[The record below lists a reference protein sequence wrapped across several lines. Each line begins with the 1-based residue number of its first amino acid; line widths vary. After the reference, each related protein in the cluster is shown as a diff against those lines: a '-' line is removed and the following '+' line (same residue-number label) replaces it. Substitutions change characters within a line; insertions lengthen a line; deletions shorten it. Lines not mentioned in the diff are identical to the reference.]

1 MDFSL
6 WASGFPG
13 LLWEIEH
20 RRSRIRLLNGW
31 TLPSLGE
38 NTSRLLKD
46 AQFRRRVV
54 MKSDHTLLCEF
65 WEMVT
70 SRQSAMVSFRLS
82 DNPHQAYL
90 LQGWPDPA
98 DPEKYFG
105 MLKDAVLPA
114 TFVANG
120 TAGTCQL
127 ALGHAQYPVLV
138 LSLDEKEIVT
148 CNEAA
153 QALFAGAARGGGDFM
168 LEDIAPGEMGET
180 LLGSCRHALEKEI
193 WAGTL
198 MLRSGSG
205 SILGSKVRIS
215 PCSTGTDI
223 VRIALLNIPETPA
236 SCSLVSCP
244 EGEGE
249 IPSLKEGLER
259 LLARCPGVEG
269 LIHVSEMSWSQHLRS
284 AQDFL
289 KVGDEVEAVILTL
302 DREERK
308 MSLGIKQLTGY
319 ARQHQVHRLGHVHS
333 LRSALLLRQ
342 AFLFRR
348 GAACGAHLRLCRS
361 FARRVRRS
369 GLPASVRTFCPPCIQ
384 LAGKKVVLRRSRT
397 QAEKQGEFSLLPG
410 EKRVFTKRCIFF
422 LDYVG
427 PFWHE

>member
-70 SRQSAMVSFRLS
+70 SRQSAMVSFRLR

-105 MLKDAVLPA
+105 MLKEAVLPA

-180 LLGSCRHALEKEI
+180 LLRSCRHALEEEI

-236 SCSLVSCP
+236 SCSLVPCP
-244 EGEGE
+244 EAEGAV
-249 IPSLKEGLER
+249 PSLKEGLER

-269 LIHVSEMSWSQHLRS
+269 LMFSDIQSIRGMVEVYGVGRLFSSLSWGASHAYEGTI
-284 AQDFL
+284 AQDIERFSL
-289 KVGDEVEAVILTL
+289 DSLTVEDTL
-302 DREERK
+302 D
-308 MSLGIKQLTGY
+308 SIKSIDWAMFIPCG
-319 ARQHQVHRLGHVHS
+319 V
-333 LRSALLLRQ
+333 RSYFAKPFYCAEGLHAVLIF
-342 AFLFRR
+342 AFASPSPGGFGEAAFRP
-348 GAACGAHLRLCRS
+348 LYEP
-361 FARRVRRS
+361 FARLVTRWRAAR
-369 GLPASVRTFCPPCIQ
+369 A
-384 LAGKKVVLRRSRT
+384 
-397 QAEKQGEFSLLPG
+397 
-410 EKRVFTKRCIFF
+410 
-422 LDYVG
+422 
-427 PFWHE
+427 

>member
-46 AQFRRRVV
+46 AQFRRKVV
-54 MKSDHTLLCEF
+54 MKSDHTLLGEF

-70 SRQSAMVSFRLS
+70 SRQSAMVSFRLNE
-82 DNPHQAYL
+82 NPHQAYL
-90 LQGWPDPA
+90 LQGWPGPD

-105 MLKDAVLPA
+105 MLKESVLPA

-138 LSLDEKEIVT
+138 LSLEQKEIVT

-153 QALFAGAARGGGDFM
+153 QALFDGAARGGGDFM

-180 LLGSCRHALEKEI
+180 LLRSCRHALEEEI

-223 VRIALLNIPETPA
+223 VRIALLNIPEKPA
-236 SCSLVSCP
+236 SCSLAPCP
-244 EGEGE
+244 EPEGALF
-249 IPSLKEGLER
+249 SLKEGLQR

-269 LIHVSEMSWSQHLRS
+269 LMFSDIQSIRGRVEVYGVGRLFSSLSWGASHAYEGTI
-284 AQDFL
+284 AQDIERFSL
-289 KVGDEVEAVILTL
+289 DSLTVEDTL
-302 DREERK
+302 D
-308 MSLGIKQLTGY
+308 SIKSIDWAMFIPCG
-319 ARQHQVHRLGHVHS
+319 V
-333 LRSALLLRQ
+333 RSYFAKPFYSAEGLHAVLIF
-342 AFLFRR
+342 AFAAPTPGGFGESAFRP
-348 GAACGAHLRLCRS
+348 LYEP
-361 FARRVRRS
+361 FARLVARWRAAR
-369 GLPASVRTFCPPCIQ
+369 A
-384 LAGKKVVLRRSRT
+384 
-397 QAEKQGEFSLLPG
+397 
-410 EKRVFTKRCIFF
+410 
-422 LDYVG
+422 
-427 PFWHE
+427 

>member
-13 LLWEIEH
+13 LLWEVEH

-31 TLPSLGE
+31 MLPALGE

-54 MKSDHTLLCEF
+54 MKSDHTLLGEF

-70 SRQSAMVSFRLS
+70 SRQAAMVSFRLN

-90 LQGWPDPA
+90 LQGWPGPH

-105 MLKDAVLPA
+105 LLKESVLPA

-127 ALGHAQYPVLV
+127 ALGQAQYPVLV
-138 LSLDEKEIVT
+138 LSLDQKEIVT
-148 CNEAA
+148 CNDAA
-153 QALFAGAARGGGDFM
+153 QGLFEGAARGGGDFM

-180 LLGSCRHALEKEI
+180 LLKSCRHAVEEEI

-223 VRIALLNIPETPA
+223 VRIALLNIPEKPA
-236 SCSLVSCP
+236 SCSLPSLEP
-244 EGEGE
+244 EGTP
-249 IPSLKEGLER
+249 PSLKAGLER
-259 LLARCPGVEG
+259 LLSRCPGVDGLMFSDIQSIRGRVEVYGVGRLFSSLSWGASHAYEGTIAQDIERFSLDSLTVEDTLDSIKSIDWAMFIPCGVRSYFAKPFYSAEG
-269 LIHVSEMSWSQHLRS
+269 LHAVLIF
-284 AQDFL
+284 AFAFPTP
-289 KVGDEVEAVILTL
+289 GGFGEA
-302 DREERK
+302 
-308 MSLGIKQLTGY
+308 
-319 ARQHQVHRLGHVHS
+319 
-333 LRSALLLRQ
+333 
-342 AFLFRR
+342 AFRPLYEP
-348 GAACGAHLRLCRS
+348 
-361 FARRVRRS
+361 FARLVAHWRAS
-369 GLPASVRTFCPPCIQ
+369 GA
-384 LAGKKVVLRRSRT
+384 
-397 QAEKQGEFSLLPG
+397 
-410 EKRVFTKRCIFF
+410 
-422 LDYVG
+422 
-427 PFWHE
+427 